1 MPHSA
6 PLTVVVG
13 DDDDAFREALV
24 DLLSADERFEVV
36 GSTASGT
43 QVRRLSAGLQ
53 PDLVLIDVRMD
64 GGGAGLAMALG
75 AKPQILIKHLLPGR
89 EMQGGGLSDDAI
101 QVEDGCFKRKVRP
114 RARCIDVSDHGNAA
128 ICDRSELAI
137 SRCNWSWRIDSR
149 KEFCGRVVS
158 TRFELR

>member
-75 AKPQILIKHLLPGR
+75 ATGTHRPTIVAVSAQTGVTAVATMLAAGVHGYFAKGNLGATLPDSLVRVCRGER
-89 EMQGGGLSDDAI
+89 VLDVPGAAEALRL
-101 QVEDGCFKRKVRP
+101 VDGP
-114 RARCIDVSDHGNAA
+114 
-128 ICDRSELAI
+128 LAPG
-137 SRCNWSWRIDSR
+137 S
-149 KEFCGRVVS
+149 
-158 TRFELR
+158 